1 MKVSAPENHTAR
13 AGSADVSSAKL
24 ATGELTGFRFHSTS
38 SERTVF
44 IRASRSLRTRASALP
59 AASPH

>member
-24 ATGELTGFRFHSTS
+24 ATGELTD
-38 SERTVF
+38 
-44 IRASRSLRTRASALP
+44 SRRRSRVR
-59 AASPH
+59 